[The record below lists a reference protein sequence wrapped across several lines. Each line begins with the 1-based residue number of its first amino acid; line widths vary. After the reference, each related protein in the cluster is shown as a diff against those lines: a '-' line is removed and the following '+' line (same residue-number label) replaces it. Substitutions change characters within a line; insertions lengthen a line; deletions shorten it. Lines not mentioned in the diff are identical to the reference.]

1 MGGFGRLIYLFGGEE
16 IYGGNP
22 LFIVYLMTLEG
33 QSSTFTMDDPDA
45 VYALI
50 ETIVKGEAHS
60 MVKVLNRASG
70 QLFFH
75 IRVADGQWMTIT
87 Y

>member
-1 MGGFGRLIYLFGGEE
+1 
-16 IYGGNP
+16 
-22 LFIVYLMTLEG
+22 
-33 QSSTFTMDDPDA
+33 